1 MNHAVHSFTPN
12 HNKEIYVGDMHLFG
26 TIETHNDD
34 DPVSIRRL
42 ELTPNSVQVFL
53 HEDVCA
59 DEEES
64 HDYEDVGFLI
74 IVDPVTT
81 TTTTESNLSHPIFEE
96 LRNTSS
102 NWLQKIK
109 V

>member
-1 MNHAVHSFTPN
+1 
-12 HNKEIYVGDMHLFG
+12 MHLFG

-64 HDYEDVGFLI
+64 HDYEDVGFLKVILNVIFVCTNISCNKKI
-74 IVDPVTT
+74 I
-81 TTTTESNLSHPIFEE
+81 LI
-96 LRNTSS
+96 
-102 NWLQKIK
+102 
-109 V
+109 